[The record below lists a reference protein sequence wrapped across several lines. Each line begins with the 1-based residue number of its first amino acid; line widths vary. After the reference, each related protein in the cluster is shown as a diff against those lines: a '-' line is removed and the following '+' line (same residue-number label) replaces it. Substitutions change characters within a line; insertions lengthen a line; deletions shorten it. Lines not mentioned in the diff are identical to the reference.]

1 MIADGCRARLLSLLA
16 LLLLAGCEP
25 SASDSGVRLSKVDIA
40 FGSRSIRCEVANDEG
55 TRQLGLMYRHALADD
70 RGMIFVFSDEQVR
83 DFWMK
88 NTFIPLD
95 IVYLDNT
102 GKVVAIRQMKAR
114 DETSVSSDAPAQYA
128 IEVNAGAARQAGV
141 KEGTTIFLPD
151 KLPAAK

>member
-1 MIADGCRARLLSLLA
+1 
-16 LLLLAGCEP
+16 
-25 SASDSGVRLSKVDIA
+25 
-40 FGSRSIRCEVANDEG
+40 
-55 TRQLGLMYRHALADD
+55 
-70 RGMIFVFSDEQVR
+70 MIFVFSDEQVR